1 MQKTSGGTR
10 RFRFLRSRGMS
21 VALVSGL
28 VIALMLSCYIQQP
41 RFLTML
47 DYKIYD
53 SLLYTRANG
62 QTTSIPIIVDLDEAS
77 LDTYGQWPWPR
88 FLLAALISKLA
99 ANGVA
104 SVGVDILLSEEDRTS
119 PLRLQKDLK
128 RHLGLDVSFN
138 GLPTD
143 LYDYD
148 SLLARSLTMSVV
160 LGMYCHFGSAGAEA
174 QDTQQETAAQGA
186 SNATAHNATTPQAAP
201 LRPAPP
207 PVGAVTQK
215 TPGAADFNRHIHKTR
230 QATLPMPIFWNT
242 ASVGMINMNPDEDGV
257 VRRLPLIAQYEGK
270 TYVTLALRALMAA
283 TGQRMVTT
291 RLGPSGMESLRVG
304 QYTIP
309 VSPDGS
315 FTVPFRGGAYTFPYY
330 SVKDIMEDKIP
341 MDVLKGR
348 IAFLGTSAPGLLD
361 IRISPLARV
370 YPGVEVHATVLDAIL
385 AQTYLR
391 IPPWTPGAQAL
402 AIVFC
407 GIAAAVSFGFARP
420 RVYVLVAGILMGL
433 TLYASVYFFR
443 QGLVISPLYV
453 LLTIGLLGA
462 ILLMLR
468 FWQEEKQ
475 KNVLR
480 SAFSRYVAPE
490 VVERITKLEGN
501 IFAGEEVELSIM
513 FTDIRGFTSISEK
526 LTPQQI
532 VQLLNRYFT
541 PMTALVRGNK
551 GTLDK
556 FIGDAL
562 MAFWNAPVP
571 VPGHPAL
578 ALKTAVEMQEKLLEI
593 NDELR
598 RDFGVEVNMG
608 VGVHSGK
615 AYVGNMGS
623 EELLNY
629 TLIGDNVNL
638 ASRLEGLCPQF
649 GVGIVT
655 SAETKDSAGEEF
667 AYQPLDTLRV
677 KGKKQPVSV
686 FHVMRKEQWGE
697 RREEMEQYLEAYG
710 LYSQGEFARAGRLF
724 EQLDAAFPKRKLYP
738 LYVER
743 CSLLVDNPPPDW
755 DGVWTL
761 KTK

>member
-1 MQKTSGGTR
+1 MSVASR
-10 RFRFLRSRGMS
+10 LFRVFRLRGAS
-21 VALVSGL
+21 VALVSAL
-28 VIALMLSCYIQQP
+28 VIALMLVCYVRQP
-41 RFLTML
+41 RLLRML

-53 SLLYTRANG
+53 SLLHTRATG
-62 QTTSIPIIVDLDEAS
+62 EITGVPIIVDLDEAS
-77 LDTYGQWPWPR
+77 LEKYGQWPWPR
-88 FLLAALISKLA
+88 FLIAALLGKLA

-104 SVGVDILLSEEDRTS
+104 SVGVDILFSEEDRTS
-119 PLRLQKDLK
+119 PQRLQDDLK
-128 RHLGLDVSFN
+128 RHLGLDVTFN
-138 GLPTD
+138 GLPED
-143 LYDYD
+143 LYNYD
-148 SLLARSLTMSVV
+148 RLLAKSLTMSVV
-160 LGMYCHFGSAGAEA
+160 LGMYCNFAGDLDSKSEA
-174 QDTQQETAAQGA
+174 AVDKDGA
-186 SNATAHNATTPQAAP
+186 SAVATPS
-201 LRPAPP
+201 PAPP
-207 PVGAVTQK
+207 PVGSVTQK
-215 TPGAADFNRHIHKTR
+215 APGAADFNRHIHKSSHG
-230 QATLPMPIFWNT
+230 TLPLPIFWNT
-242 ASVGMINMNPDEDGV
+242 ATVGMINMNPDDDGV
-257 VRRLPLIAQYEGK
+257 VRRLPLIAQYQGK
-270 TYVTLALRALMAA
+270 TYATLALRALMAA
-283 TGQRMVTT
+283 LGQRMVTT
-291 RLGPSGMESLRVG
+291 RLGPSGIESVRVG

-309 VSPDGS
+309 LSPDGS
-315 FTVPFRGGAYTFPYY
+315 FSVPFRGGAYTFPYY
-330 SVKDIMEDKIP
+330 SVKDIMEDKVPIEA
-341 MDVLKGR
+341 LKGR

-402 AIVFC
+402 GIVFC
-407 GIAAAVSFGFARP
+407 GLAATLAFGFARP
-420 RVYVLVAGILMGL
+420 KIYVLVAGVLMGL
-433 TLYASVYFFR
+433 TIYASVHFFR

-462 ILLMLR
+462 LLLMLR

-490 VVERITKLEGN
+490 VVERITRLEGN

-526 LTPQQI
+526 LSPQQI

-541 PMTALVRGNK
+541 PMTSLVRGNK

-578 ALKTAVEMQEKLLEI
+578 ALKTALEMQEKLFEI

-598 RDFGVEVNMG
+598 HDFGVEVNMG
-608 VGVHSGK
+608 VGVHTGK

-655 SAETKDSAGEEF
+655 SAESREGAGDEF

-686 FHVMRKEQWGE
+686 FHVMRKEAWDDRAAE
-697 RREEMEQYLEAYG
+697 LEQYLLAYDQYTRG
-710 LYSQGEFARAGRLF
+710 DFVEAGRLF
-724 EQLDAAFPKRKLYP
+724 TALDEEWPGQKLYT
-738 LYVER
+738 LYKER
-743 CSLLVDNPPPDW
+743 CTLLIESPPPDW

-761 KTK
+761 KSK